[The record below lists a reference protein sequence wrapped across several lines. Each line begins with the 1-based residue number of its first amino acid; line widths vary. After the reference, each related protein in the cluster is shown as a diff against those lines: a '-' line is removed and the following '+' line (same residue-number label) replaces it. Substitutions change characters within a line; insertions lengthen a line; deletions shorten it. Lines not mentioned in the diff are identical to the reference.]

1 MLTVSCLR
9 VSVSASVRV
18 RASLVVIVSDRLGVL
33 RGGSVSLAVSYGSS
47 ISFSSVCFF
56 QSTTA
61 PFKIVSII
69 NTKSCHFI
77 AFSVQRAAGYT

>member
-56 QSTTA
+56 
-61 PFKIVSII
+61 
-69 NTKSCHFI
+69 C
-77 AFSVQRAAGYT
+77 